1 MRVAGE
7 RCRDA
12 GGFREPFVMSDFKK
26 LETWRKAHALALN
39 VHRAAIRIRSS
50 GSSALRNQMMRAAM
64 SIPTNLVEGTG
75 QRTAR
80 EYARFVRIA
89 INSASEL
96 EYHLIV
102 AREIKAL
109 NAKEIDSLSADTIQV
124 RRMLYGLLR
133 RLSTNAY
140 RSPAKTAKPDGPP
153 AVTR

>member
-1 MRVAGE
+1 
-7 RCRDA
+7 
-12 GGFREPFVMSDFKK
+12 MSDFKK

-39 VHRAAIRIRSS
+39 IYRTAVHIRRSEC
-50 GSSALRNQMMRAAM
+50 SSLRNQLIRAGM

-89 INSASEL
+89 VNSASEL

-102 AREIKAL
+102 AYEIKAI
-109 NAKEIDSLSADTIQV
+109 NGKQFESLSADTVQV

-133 RLSTNAY
+133 RLTTEPSFQSSNAT
-140 RSPAKTAKPDGPP
+140 PAGPP
-153 AVTR
+153 VLTR

>member
-1 MRVAGE
+1 
-7 RCRDA
+7 
-12 GGFREPFVMSDFKK
+12 MSDFKK
-26 LETWRKAHALALN
+26 LEVWRKAHALALN
-39 VHRAAIRIRSS
+39 THRAVIRMRSS

-102 AREIKAL
+102 ASEIKAIHT
-109 NAKEIDSLSADTIQV
+109 KEFQSLSADTVQV

-133 RLSTNAY
+133 RLTTNACPT
-140 RSPAKTAKPDGPP
+140 PATNATPDGPP
-153 AVTR
+153 VVTP